1 MTISRKTPVN
11 TSFRQPDA
19 CRPVGLSGVIPPG
32 VTGYAVKLPH
42 CLGSVGIVV
51 IVVGNYYFAAF
62 YEASGASACNSGFHI
77 HVETSAPPCQE
88 E

>member
-11 TSFRQPDA
+11 IGFRQPDA

-32 VTGYAVKLPH
+32 VTGYAVRLPH
-42 CLGSVGIVV
+42 CLGSVGVVV
-51 IVVGNYYFAAF
+51 IVVGNYCFAAF

-77 HVETSAPPCQE
+77 HVETSAPPSARE
-88 E
+88 